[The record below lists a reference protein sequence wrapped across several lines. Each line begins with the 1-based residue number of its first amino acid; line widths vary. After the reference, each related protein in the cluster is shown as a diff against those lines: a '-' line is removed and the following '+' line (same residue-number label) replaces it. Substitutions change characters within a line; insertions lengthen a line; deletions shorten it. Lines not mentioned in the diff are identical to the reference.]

1 MNKNKIKL
9 ELLAPARNLEIG
21 KAAILAGA
29 DAVYIGGPAFGARAA
44 AGNSWTDIKTL
55 VDFAHSYYAKV
66 YLTLN
71 TIFYNEETELV
82 KKAIWQAYDLGVDAI
97 IIQDMGILEM
107 DLPPIK
113 IHASTQTNNYDIEHL
128 KFLEKVG
135 ISRVVL
141 ARELSLPEITKIR
154 EQTKIELESFVHGSL
169 CVSYSGRCYFSQAL
183 SGRSANRGVCQQ
195 VCRLPFSLVDGDGKE
210 IIKDKYLLSTKDLNL
225 INQLP
230 QLIEAGITSFK
241 IEGRLKDQIYVTNVV
256 ARYREELN
264 KIISESN
271 GLYLKASS
279 GKTELKFKPDLAKT
293 FNRGYTEYFL
303 NGRKEEVISSEHQ
316 KSLGKYVG
324 KVKRVDHR
332 YFVLDKPLKLK
343 NGDGLCWLNPR
354 GGLCGTNINLIDGE
368 KIYPNKWIPLKPGT
382 LVYCNQDQTFE
393 KEVLNGASRFI
404 SATIQVEENDKG
416 LLLKAVDED
425 NNAVEIIKEFEKQ
438 IAEKEEQALN
448 NWRGQLSKSGETIF
462 KVEEIKFKWLKP
474 LFIPISFLNDWR
486 RDLLETLY
494 LKRKNSYQGQES
506 IIKKT
511 THQYPVKNLDYSYNV
526 ANDLAISFYQR
537 HGAAVTEQ
545 AIELQNSAR
554 GKKLM
559 TTKHCLL
566 NYLGACLVKDSQTKN
581 FKTPLYLLYGGKKYL
596 LKFDCQRCVMEVWH
610 P

>member
-1 MNKNKIKL
+1 MNKTKIKL

-29 DAVYIGGPAFGARAA
+29 DAVYIGGPSFGARAA
-44 AGNSWTDIKTL
+44 AGNSWADIKSL

-71 TIFYNEETELV
+71 TIFYNEETDSV

-113 IHASTQTNNYDIEHL
+113 IHASTQTNNCEIEHL

-141 ARELSLPEITKIR
+141 ARELSLSEITKIR
-154 EQTKIELESFVHGSL
+154 EQTKIELESFVHGAL

-195 VCRLPFSLVDGDGKE
+195 VCRLPFSLVDASGKE

-225 INQLP
+225 VNQLP

-241 IEGRLKDQIYVTNVV
+241 IEGRLKDQVYVTNVV
-256 ARYREELN
+256 AKYRQELD
-264 KIISESN
+264 KIIDLSG
-271 GLYLKASS
+271 GLYEKSSS
-279 GKTELKFKPDLAKT
+279 GKTELKFIPDLSKT

-303 NGRKEEVISSEHQ
+303 NGRREEIISPDNQ

-332 YFVLDKPLKLK
+332 YFVLDKQVKLK

-393 KEVLNGASRFI
+393 KEVLGGASRFI
-404 SATIQVEENDKG
+404 STIIQVEENTKG
-416 LLLKAVDED
+416 IILKAMDED
-425 NNAVEIIKEFEKQ
+425 NNSVEIIKEFEKN
-438 IAEKEEQALN
+438 IARKEEQALS
-448 NWRGQLSKSGETIF
+448 NWHGQLSKSGETIF
-462 KVEEIKFKWLKP
+462 KVEEVKLNWLKP
-474 LFIPISFLNDWR
+474 LFTPISVLNDWR
-486 RDLLETLY
+486 RDLLEALY
-494 LKRKNSYQGQES
+494 LKRKDNYQRREL
-506 IIKKT
+506 IFKKT
-511 THQYPVKNLDYSYNV
+511 NHKYPIANLDYNYNI
-526 ANDLAISFYQR
+526 ANDLAISFYKR
-537 HGAAVTEQ
+537 HGAVVIEQ
-545 AIELQNSAR
+545 AFELQNGTQ
-554 GKKLM
+554 GKRLM

-566 NYLGACLVKDSQTKN
+566 SYLSACILKDSSNKN
-581 FKTPLYLLYGGKKYL
+581 FKMPLYLVYGGKKYL
-596 LKFDCQRCVMEVWH
+596 LKFDCQRCVMEIYH